1 MITVDYKLNQFL
13 GNWLPHKYHLKS
25 PLFKLKNHF
34 TRYGCPDRLVSDN
47 ASQFVLSEFREFA
60 NEWDRTRSPGNS
72 KANEKEQSTVKTAN
86 TFLLKALSA
95 GTDPYI
101 AILDYR
107 NTPTQEMESSAVK
120 RLMNGRKIT
129 LLPTRKTLLQP
140 RAQQSERVHPTT
152 D

>member
-1 MITVDYKLNQFL
+1 MIASQVPPQKPSFEAEEPFY
-13 GNWLPHKYHLKS
+13 
-25 PLFKLKNHF
+25 

-95 GTDPYI
+95 GTDP
-101 AILDYR
+101 
-107 NTPTQEMESSAVK
+107 
-120 RLMNGRKIT
+120 
-129 LLPTRKTLLQP
+129 
-140 RAQQSERVHPTT
+140 
-152 D
+152 